1 MPILWAWNVFGWS
14 RWAPNIGR
22 KCSCSAWIRS
32 RRLTKLVNCAFRTN
46 WSRIVEKML
55 LGLHGY
61 VERKWENFSEVEF
74 SKSRF
79 GIIGFNRPDSRFLL
93 EKISSVDVEST
104 FVQIS
109 AFPFYGPAV
118 SSEIVAPC
126 PPFMSRTGICSKE
139 KVGGVGV
146 EVNLWDRICILW
158 AWDAFLL
165 GVCIGALDGGNRKKW
180 AKYPHIRFFVPQT

>member
-1 MPILWAWNVFGWS
+1 M
-14 RWAPNIGR
+14 
-22 KCSCSAWIRS
+22 
-32 RRLTKLVNCAFRTN
+32 
-46 WSRIVEKML
+46 
-55 LGLHGY
+55 
-61 VERKWENFSEVEF
+61 EF

-158 AWDAFLL
+158 A
-165 GVCIGALDGGNRKKW
+165 
-180 AKYPHIRFFVPQT
+180 

>member
-55 LGLHGY
+55 LGLHVY
-61 VERKWENFSEVEF
+61 VEWKWENFSEVEF

-79 GIIGFNRPDSRFLL
+79 GIIGFNRPDSRFVRKNKLCRCGVNVCSNIRIPIL
-93 EKISSVDVEST
+93 WPCGFLWNCCPMSAVYVPNGHLFKRDGWWSWRRSEPSGSNIYFLGLRRISSGSV
-104 FVQIS
+104 
-109 AFPFYGPAV
+109 
-118 SSEIVAPC
+118 
-126 PPFMSRTGICSKE
+126 RR
-139 KVGGVGV
+139 GV
-146 EVNLWDRICILW
+146 R
-158 AWDAFLL
+158 
-165 GVCIGALDGGNRKKW
+165 R
-180 AKYPHIRFFVPQT
+180 R